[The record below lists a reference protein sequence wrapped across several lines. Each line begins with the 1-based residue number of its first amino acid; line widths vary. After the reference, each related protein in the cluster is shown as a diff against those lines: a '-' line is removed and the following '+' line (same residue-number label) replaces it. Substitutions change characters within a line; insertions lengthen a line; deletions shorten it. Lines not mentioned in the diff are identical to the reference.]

1 MSQDISRREFAKL
14 AVVAGGVAITGFDLH
29 TRSWVTES
37 QAQGPSFRGIP
48 KLDGAFLLDDANR
61 TAFAIDGG
69 KLFHRIPAAV
79 LQPGS
84 VQDIIKIVKYANT
97 HGLKIGTKG
106 VGHSCYG
113 QTQAEA
119 GIGIDSRTLNSVRL
133 NGTASVDAQPG
144 ALWSVVAL
152 VTLAAGL
159 TPPVFPATCL
169 ALTVGGVLSAGGIG
183 NTSHHHG
190 AVVDT
195 VTELD
200 VVTGDGRLVTCSAH
214 RNAELFNM
222 VLGGQGQCGV
232 IVRASFPLSP
242 APSHVVLHEL
252 IYADLDK
259 YLADQ
264 GAIAK
269 DGRFDSQ
276 RGSAIRKGGGPWS
289 YSIEVGK
296 FTSTSGGSDF
306 SGEETNLLFDRATA
320 PVRMT
325 YQQYLFRF
333 EARNAAEV
341 SDRPTPKITMWVP
354 ASSTKTFLA
363 PFLALGPGATGLL
376 HADGGETI
384 SLYPMNTRRFTR
396 PLFKLPAEDQAF
408 AVWLFRSVPKDDT
421 AALSAVMDSNRELL
435 GRLAAIGGKSYV
447 PYTMTRTPKEWTA
460 HFGSDVWKR
469 YSAAKKAYDPNH
481 VLSPWP
487 AMFVGG

>member
-1 MSQDISRREFAKL
+1 MHQDISRREFTKL
-14 AVVAGGVAITGFDLH
+14 AVFAGGVAITGFDLH
-29 TRSWVTES
+29 TRSWVTGS

-48 KLDGAFLLDDANR
+48 KLDGAFLLDDVNR
-61 TAFAIDGG
+61 AAYAVDGG

-84 VQDIIKIVKYANT
+84 VHDIVRIVKYANA
-97 HGLKIGTKG
+97 HGLKIGAKG
-106 VGHSCYG
+106 NGHSCYG

-119 GIGIDSRTLNSVRL
+119 GIGIDTRTLNAVQL
-133 NGTASVDAQPG
+133 KGTTSVDVQPG
-144 ALWSVVAL
+144 AFWSVVAL

-159 TPPVFPATCL
+159 TPPVYPATCL
-169 ALTVGGVLSAGGIG
+169 SITVGGVLSAGGIG
-183 NTSHHHG
+183 NTSHHDG

-222 VLGGQGQCGV
+222 VLGGQGQCGI

-242 APSHVVLHEL
+242 APSHVALHEL
-252 IYADLDK
+252 IYSDLDK

-264 GAIAK
+264 RAIAK
-269 DGRFDSQ
+269 DGRFESQ
-276 RGSAIRKGGGPWS
+276 RGTASRKNGGPWT

-296 FTSTSGGSDF
+296 FVGATDALDF
-306 SGEETNLLFDRATA
+306 SGQETNLHFDRATV

-333 EARNAAEV
+333 EVRNAAEL

-354 ASSTKTFLA
+354 ASSTKAFLA
-363 PFLALGPGATGLL
+363 PFLALGPEATGLR
-376 HADGGETI
+376 HADGSETI
-384 SLYPMNTRRFTR
+384 SFYPMNTKRFTR
-396 PLFKLPAEDQAF
+396 PLFKMPAEDQAF
-408 AVWLFRSVPKDDT
+408 AIWLFRSVPVGDA
-421 AALSAVMDSNRELL
+421 AALSAVMDGNGEMLT
-435 GRLAAIGGKSYV
+435 RLAAIGGKSYV
-447 PYTMTRTPKEWTA
+447 PYTMARTRQEWAT
-460 HFGSDVWKR
+460 HFGADVWKR
-469 YSAAKKAYDPNH
+469 YAAAKKAYDPNH

-487 AMFVGG
+487 AMFAGG

>member
-1 MSQDISRREFAKL
+1 MSKDISRREFTRL

-29 TRSWVTES
+29 TRSWVTGS

-48 KLDGAFLLDDANR
+48 KLDGGFLLDDINR
-61 TAFAIDGG
+61 RAYAVDGG
-69 KLFHRIPAAV
+69 RLVHRIPAAV

-84 VQDIIKIVKYANT
+84 VQDIVKIVKYANK
-97 HGLKIGTKG
+97 HGLKIATKG
-106 VGHSCYG
+106 DGHSCYG

-119 GIGIDSRTLNSVRL
+119 GIGIDSRTLNAVQLR
-133 NGTASVDAQPG
+133 GTASVDAQPG
-144 ALWSVVAL
+144 AFWSVVAL

-159 TPPVFPATCL
+159 TPPVYPATCL

-183 NTSHHHG
+183 NTSHHLG
-190 AVVDT
+190 AVVDN
-195 VTELD
+195 VIDLD

-222 VLGGQGQCGV
+222 VLGGQGQCGI
-232 IVRASFPLSP
+232 IVRAGFPLSR

-252 IYADLDK
+252 VYSDLDK
-259 YLADQ
+259 YLTDQ
-264 GAIAK
+264 RTIAK
-269 DGRFDSQ
+269 DGHFDSQ
-276 RGSAIRKGGGPWS
+276 RGSVSRKGGGPWT

-296 FTSTSGGSDF
+296 FVGASDGVDLSGQ
-306 SGEETNLLFDRATA
+306 EKNLSFDRATA

-354 ASSTKTFLA
+354 ASTTKTFLA
-363 PFLALGPGATGLL
+363 PFLALGPEATGLR
-376 HADGGETI
+376 HADGSETL
-384 SLYPMNTRRFTR
+384 SCYPMNTGRFTR
-396 PLFKLPAEDQAF
+396 PLFKLPAEEQAF
-408 AVWLFRSVPKDDT
+408 AIWLFRSVPPDDS
-421 AALSAVMDSNRELL
+421 AALAATMDSNRELL
-435 GRLAAIGGKSYV
+435 TRLAALGGKSYV
-447 PYTMTRTPKEWTA
+447 PYTMTRTPKDWAA
-460 HFGSDVWKR
+460 HFGADVWKR

-487 AMFVGG
+487 AMFGGG